1 MLNAN
6 KINLT
11 KIAQNCAKLT
21 LAAILVGGLI
31 SGCSSR
37 RTAPKVAVE
46 QACDIPIIHYTIGT
60 TSTGDNNT
68 LGIENY
74 RVQNLVSSA
83 LEKTGCFVK
92 EESEKSWQLDI
103 IHGSANN
110 QPKRGTENFTQT
122 IIEVQI
128 AFTDQ
133 QTNQMHAF
141 TGKSNIQ
148 IENKRSRLNIAE
160 YQRLLKTDISQL
172 LLNASMAAAEEAS
185 NYFIA
190 QYNANMNQ

>member
-1 MLNAN
+1 MRN
-6 KINLT
+6 KKQMNFK
-11 KIAQNCAKLT
+11 KIAKNSAKLT

-46 QACDIPIIHYTIGT
+46 QACNTPIVHYTIGT

-83 LEKTGCFVK
+83 LEKTGCFIKGEGK
-92 EESEKSWQLDI
+92 ETWQLDI

-128 AFTDQ
+128 AFTNQ
-133 QTNQMHAF
+133 QTEQMHAF

-148 IENKRSRLNIAE
+148 VENNKTRLAPAE
-160 YQRLLKTDISQL
+160 AQRLLKTDVSQL
-172 LLNASMAAAEEAS
+172 LLNASMAVAEEAS

-190 QYNANMNQ
+190 QHNATQR